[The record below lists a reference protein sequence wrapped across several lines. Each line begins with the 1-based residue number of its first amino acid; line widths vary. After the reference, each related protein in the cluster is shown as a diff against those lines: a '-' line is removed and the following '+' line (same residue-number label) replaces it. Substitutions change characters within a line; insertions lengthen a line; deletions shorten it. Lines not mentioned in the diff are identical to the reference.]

1 MLASAS
7 HINELYSKWYNKC
20 CEILYTSIPNRIV
33 TIRPN
38 DKPWM
43 TSVIRREIRKR
54 NRFLKH
60 YCKYKSPEAWEKYRI
75 QRNFT
80 TSCIQ
85 AAKKSYYA
93 NLNEKLQNPYTG
105 INKWWGLI
113 KTLYRNKIYSNIP
126 VLLDDKSPVYTTS
139 IFGTARLIFGTQAKK
154 TGTALLRFVV

>member
-1 MLASAS
+1 
-7 HINELYSKWYNKC
+7 
-20 CEILYTSIPNRIV
+20 
-33 TIRPN
+33 
-38 DKPWM
+38 M

-80 TSCIQ
+80 TSCIR

-126 VLLDDKSPVYTTS
+126 VLLDDDKMIIDSKE
-139 IFGTARLIFGTQAKK
+139 TAMLFNNYFCSVHKIEQMT
-154 TGTALLRFVV
+154 LLYHV